1 MTQQFEAFYKHFRQ
15 SQMWRDMVNTRENSP
30 WHREENVG
38 RHTEML
44 IEWYNSNLSDSRSD
58 SMRNLTLVAC
68 LFHDV
73 GKPPAQQVKFSED
86 KGEYRSYAGHEAYSA
101 RMWVDY
107 AMRNYEFITTTFRF
121 TMNDIMNVAMMI
133 EYHLPF
139 GLKDKIK
146 RKNLKQAFIYR
157 MGERGHQAWL
167 DFIMSDQHGRI
178 PDDPVP
184 KLQEVDRWM
193 KEWKEMEI

>member
-1 MTQQFEAFYKHFRQ
+1 MTPQFEFFFKHFRQ

-44 IEWYNSNLSDSRSD
+44 IEWYDSNLASSRNNT
-58 SMRNLTLVAC
+58 MQNLSLVAC

-73 GKPPAQQVKFSED
+73 GKPPAEQVKESAD
-86 KGEYRSYAGHEAYSA
+86 KGVYRSYTGHEAYSA

-107 AMRNYEFITTTFRF
+107 AMKNFDIISHTFRLS
-121 TMNDIMNVAMMI
+121 MDDVMNVAMMI

-139 GLKDKIK
+139 ALKDKTK
-146 RKNLKQAFIYR
+146 RQNLKKAFIAR
-157 MGERGHQAWL
+157 MGEMGHQAWL

>member
-1 MTQQFEAFYKHFRQ
+1 MTQEFESFFKIFRQ
-15 SQMWRDMVNTRENSP
+15 TQMWRDMVNTREDSP

-44 IEWYNSNLSDSRSD
+44 IEWYNDNLASSRSNTMQNLS
-58 SMRNLTLVAC
+58 LVAC
-68 LFHDV
+68 LMHDI
-73 GKPPAQQVKFSED
+73 GKAPAQQVKFSED
-86 KGEYRSYAGHEAYSA
+86 KGEYRSYAGHEAYSS

-107 AMRNYEFITTTFRF
+107 AMQNYELVTNTFRF
-121 TMNDIMNVAMMI
+121 SMDDIMNIAMMI

-139 GLKDKIK
+139 GLKDKVK
-146 RKNLKQAFIYR
+146 RKNLKQAFLAR
-157 MGERGHQAWL
+157 MSEFGHQAWL

-184 KLQEVDRWM
+184 KLEEVDRWM
-193 KEWKEMEI
+193 KEWKEM